1 MTTQFQLIAKI
12 SPKPEHMQDVR
23 DSLTSILAP
32 TRAEPGCLKFNL
44 LEGRSGDCFY
54 LDEEWISDDALA
66 AHYEMDYIK
75 PIFAK
80 YENWLAAP
88 AEIHKMTALA

>member
-12 SPKPEHMQDVR
+12 TPKPEHMQDVR

-44 LEGRSGDCFY
+44 LEGRSGDC
-54 LDEEWISDDALA
+54 
-66 AHYEMDYIK
+66 
-75 PIFAK
+75 
-80 YENWLAAP
+80 
-88 AEIHKMTALA
+88 